1 LRGLLRLIERRVREQ
16 FDLEA
21 AWITVLEPGLGLEF
35 APDQTKR
42 ASEGFSIDSPGR
54 FRAVLSVR
62 PHGSML
68 SGDAAAAL
76 EFLCAQLPTA
86 IELCRAVENKL
97 QLERELAERERLA
110 VLGQMA
116 ASISHNLKNPL
127 GSIKTILQ
135 VQMESPELPASM
147 RAETKMVLDE
157 VGRLSAKLHQL
168 LQFSRPAVRGGS
180 VRATSDVRTIIEEVV
195 GVLGREAERR
205 GVPAGRIVFAPR
217 MLLDEHLARHGA
229 ADLFLDT
236 LPYNAHTTASDA
248 LWAGLPLV
256 TCMGGT
262 FASRVAGSL
271 LHAAGVPELVAAD
284 LDGYESLA
292 LRLASEPAMLAD
304 MRSKLARNRASCPLF
319 DTERFRRHIEGA
331 YLTMHEAHQR
341 GAPPAGFGVAPLD
354 DVI

>member
-1 LRGLLRLIERRVREQ
+1 VPER
-16 FDLEA
+16 A
-21 AWITVLEPGLGLEF
+21 KPGLQKSGLAACGIGFTSYPGTLGADTIDYIIADRHVIPPNHDGFYSEKIVRLPDSYQVNDRKRRIAERIPSRIELGLPDTGF
-35 APDQTKR
+35 VFCCFNNSYKIAPDMFAIWMRLLKR
-42 ASEGFSIDSPGR
+42 TDGS
-54 FRAVLSVR
+54 VLW
-62 PHGSML
+62 
-68 SGDAAAAL
+68 
-76 EFLCAQLPTA
+76 
-86 IELCRAVENKL
+86 
-97 QLERELAERERLA
+97 
-110 VLGQMA
+110 
-116 ASISHNLKNPL
+116 
-127 GSIKTILQ
+127 
-135 VQMESPELPASM
+135 
-147 RAETKMVLDE
+147 
-157 VGRLSAKLHQL
+157 L
-168 LQFSRPAVRGGS
+168 LQDNAD
-180 VRATSDVRTIIEEVV
+180 ATRNLAS
-195 GVLGREAERR
+195 EAERR